1 MMKQAQLPAKLT
13 KVMIVRMLK
22 SMMTKYWSRLMM
34 TLILRL
40 LKLLLRE
47 SMTQVEQ
54 VMKLFNLKSISPSMN
69 SPSKFNISSMPKQIS
84 QRSLP

>member
-13 KVMIVRMLK
+13 KGMIVRMLK

-54 VMKLFNLKSISPSMN
+54 VMKLSNLKSISPSMN
-69 SPSKFNISSMPKQIS
+69 SPSKFNIS
-84 QRSLP
+84 